1 MKRLY
6 LTETIAKNFVIARK
20 CSGLSHLDLVNL
32 SGITRPVISGIENAR
47 INTTLDT
54 INKLTRVLGINF
66 EMLILGKKGFDKLY
80 KLLKSQF
87 ELEFKGER
95 EIYYP
100 DEIWKSLV
108 RLSGNIDKKNYKK
121 IAALCRKLINLN
133 FPSFSLETKNRML
146 YSGVQ
151 GIIFQEE
158 GFKQGFE
165 FGLWLYIRLF
175 SVSEEE
181 KYLLDNR

>member
-1 MKRLY
+1 M
-6 LTETIAKNFVIARK
+6 
-20 CSGLSHLDLVNL
+20 NL

-95 EIYYP
+95 
-100 DEIWKSLV
+100 
-108 RLSGNIDKKNYKK
+108 
-121 IAALCRKLINLN
+121 
-133 FPSFSLETKNRML
+133 
-146 YSGVQ
+146 
-151 GIIFQEE
+151 
-158 GFKQGFE
+158 
-165 FGLWLYIRLF
+165 
-175 SVSEEE
+175 
-181 KYLLDNR
+181 